1 MRDSSLSNPERRL
14 GLHAIDDGIHDGQY
28 AQRAHRRCIATV
40 VSLTYIVVAQ
50 PESLRESRAGVPFFT
65 PQVMDPDTGEGVSVD
80 RLVQHFKSGQ

>member
-1 MRDSSLSNPERRL
+1 MSPRLVQIQLAALGVL
-14 GLHAIDDGIHDGQY
+14 GLV
-28 AQRAHRRCIATV
+28 ATV
-40 VSLTYIVVAQ
+40 ASLTYIVMAQ